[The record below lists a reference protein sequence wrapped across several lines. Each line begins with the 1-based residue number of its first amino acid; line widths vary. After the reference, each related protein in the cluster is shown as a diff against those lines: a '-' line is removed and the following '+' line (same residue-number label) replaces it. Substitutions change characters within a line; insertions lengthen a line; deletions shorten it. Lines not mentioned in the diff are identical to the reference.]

1 MSYATDIGID
11 LGTSSI
17 VIYIKNKGIVL
28 KEPEVI
34 AYDRDAEKIVAFGEE
49 ARQMIGRT
57 PGNIAGIRPLKEG
70 IVSDYVMTE
79 EMLRYFIQKAVGRR
93 GFLKPRIVISVPS
106 RVTYVEKRAL
116 EEAAYQAG
124 AKEVFLVEETV
135 AAAIGIG
142 IDVNKPEGSMI
153 VDIGGGTTD
162 IAVITSGGI
171 AKSACIQIAGNK
183 FTESI
188 IRYLRKTHLLF
199 IGEQTAE
206 AIKVKIGSAWKGK
219 HERSME
225 VKGRNVFTGLPNSV
239 IISSDELVYPLRQV
253 AEKIADTV
261 CTVLEQTT
269 PELANDI
276 ARRGIILTGGGAMLK
291 GIEEVISSRTGIDT
305 VTAENPDSNVALG
318 TGRYLSVVEK
328 YER

>member
-1 MSYATDIGID
+1 
-11 LGTSSI
+11 
-17 VIYIKNKGIVL
+17 
-28 KEPEVI
+28 
-34 AYDRDAEKIVAFGEE
+34 
-49 ARQMIGRT
+49 
-57 PGNIAGIRPLKEG
+57 
-70 IVSDYVMTE
+70 
-79 EMLRYFIQKAVGRR
+79 
-93 GFLKPRIVISVPS
+93 
-106 RVTYVEKRAL
+106 
-116 EEAAYQAG
+116 
-124 AKEVFLVEETV
+124 
-135 AAAIGIG
+135 
-142 IDVNKPEGSMI
+142 
-153 VDIGGGTTD
+153 
-162 IAVITSGGI
+162 
-171 AKSACIQIAGNK
+171 
-183 FTESI
+183 
-188 IRYLRKTHLLF
+188 
-199 IGEQTAE
+199 
-206 AIKVKIGSAWKGK
+206 
-219 HERSME
+219 ME

>member
-1 MSYATDIGID
+1 M
-11 LGTSSI
+11 
-17 VIYIKNKGIVL
+17 
-28 KEPEVI
+28 
-34 AYDRDAEKIVAFGEE
+34 
-49 ARQMIGRT
+49 
-57 PGNIAGIRPLKEG
+57 
-70 IVSDYVMTE
+70 
-79 EMLRYFIQKAVGRR
+79 
-93 GFLKPRIVISVPS
+93 
-106 RVTYVEKRAL
+106 
-116 EEAAYQAG
+116 
-124 AKEVFLVEETV
+124 

-318 TGRYLSVVEK
+318 TGRYLSVIEK